1 MKNRLKIAVIIVVI
15 AILLIVGG
23 VAIYF
28 SSNSNNNEANDKKPN
43 NEKTT
48 IEEMRNYIE
57 TLNNTIINGSSEEK
71 LLKVLYTDK
80 IEDDALI
87 MTGEDAYLLKT
98 PSKEI
103 MAEYSLD
110 KYESAAKTL
119 AQRLEAKIK
128 DNFEYTITNVG
139 ETDDYTS
146 FYITY
151 RTFYYNAYINDLFT
165 IRNELLI
172 RAGYDLENVVN
183 NAQFIADLYKAK
195 IKAAYLLNNYLDN
208 YVNQNETAN
217 TILSF
222 TNNKIEDSTDE
233 FLSYLHNL
241 NGENYTKSSNLI
253 TEEEINNFLNNFD
266 LTDPLAL

>member
-1 MKNRLKIAVIIVVI
+1 MKNKLKIAVVIAII

-48 IEEMRNYIE
+48 IEEMRNYVE
-57 TLNNTIINGSSEEK
+57 TLNNTIIHGGNEDVLK
-71 LLKVLYTDK
+71 KVLHTTEID
-80 IEDDALI
+80 ETSI
-87 MTGEDAYLLKT
+87 MTGKDAYLLKT

-103 MAEYSLD
+103 MEEYSLEQ
-110 KYESAAKTL
+110 YENTAKTL
-119 AQRLEAKIK
+119 AQTLETKIK
-128 DNFEYTITNVG
+128 DNFEYTITDVG

-146 FYITY
+146 FHITY

-172 RAGYDLENVVN
+172 RAGYDLDNVVN

-195 IKAAYLLNNYLDN
+195 VKAAYLLNNYLDN
-208 YVNQNETAN
+208 YVNQDETAN
-217 TILSF
+217 TVLSF
-222 TNNKIEDSTDE
+222 TNNRIEDSSDE
-233 FLSYLHNL
+233 FISYLHNL
-241 NGENYTKSSNLI
+241 NGGNYSKSAILT
-253 TEEEINNFLNNFD
+253 TEEEINAFLNNFD